1 MVVQRAEE
9 LYIWADADGNGILDR
24 NEFAE
29 MIRSIDAVEG
39 PGIRKAHHRASFF
52 CAWPRITG
60 NTTQAHDARLREMRN
75 GGGEA
80 PPRHPWDAIGKQEDG
95 TVYKRVLRA
104 VVKRLMRR
112 HDLHEGDIVTKME
125 WDAAV
130 NAVTFSG

>member
-1 MVVQRAEE
+1 MRSKDLGFERRATVRH
-9 LYIWADADGNGILDR
+9 LSAH
-24 NEFAE
+24 
-29 MIRSIDAVEG
+29 G
-39 PGIRKAHHRASFF
+39 PASLV
-52 CAWPRITG
+52 I
-60 NTTQAHDARLREMRN
+60 TTQAHDARLREMRN
-75 GGGEA
+75 GGDEA
-80 PPRHPWDAIGKQEDG
+80 PPRHPWDALGKQEDG